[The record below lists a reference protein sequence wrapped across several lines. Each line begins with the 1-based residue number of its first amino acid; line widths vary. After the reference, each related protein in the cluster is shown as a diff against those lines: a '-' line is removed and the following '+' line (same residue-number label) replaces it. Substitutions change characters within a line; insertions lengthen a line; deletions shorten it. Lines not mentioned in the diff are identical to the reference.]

1 MKRIHL
7 YNTFFISAL
16 LFSCARKEQQVDLK
30 DDATPAVENNGI
42 NIVFPSAKSCSFF
55 ETETIG
61 NSHLDA
67 EITAPANVSAIVLR
81 SEEGAS
87 QPIILFANPDLAGNY
102 TQLLQHQININQIQ
116 EVSIKQRK
124 IELDRIRD
132 LQQHG
137 AATGRDLLEA
147 QTALAIEK
155 TNLANERAAI
165 IEHETKLKAGGFHPE
180 KLKRATPGTAYIV
193 CDIPENQIG
202 KVKEGST
209 CSVTFTAYPNEPF
222 SGKIEDV
229 ADMVDNATRM
239 VKLRVGVNNAN
250 NKLKAGMFAT
260 ISFGISEGDVLSVSK
275 SAVVTIQGQNYVFV
289 RSGNVFERRNVV
301 IGDETGDRI
310 IIFSGLR
317 KNEKVAMKGVMQL
330 KGLSFGY

>member
-16 LFSCARKEQQVDLK
+16 LFSCARKEQQANLK

-61 NSHLDA
+61 SSHLDA
-67 EITAPANVSAIVLR
+67 EITAPANVSAIVLK

-87 QPIILFANPDLAGNY
+87 QPIILFANSDLAGNY
-102 TQLLQHQININQIQ
+102 TQLLQHQININQIR

-180 KLKRATPGTAYIV
+180 KLKRAAPGTAYIV

-202 KVKEGST
+202 KVKEGSA

-222 SGKIEDV
+222 PGRIDDV

-239 VKLRVGVNNAN
+239 VKLRVSVNNAN

-260 ISFGISEGDVLSVSK
+260 ISFGISEGDVLSVPK
-275 SAVVTIQGQNYVFV
+275 SAVITIQGQNYVFV

-317 KNEKVAMKGVMQL
+317 KNEKVAIKGAMQL

>member
-7 YNTFFISAL
+7 YNTIIISAL
-16 LFSCARKEQQVDLK
+16 FFSCARKEQQADLK
-30 DDATPAVENNGI
+30 DDATPTVENNGI
-42 NIVFPSAKSCSFF
+42 NIVFPSAKSYSFF
-55 ETETIG
+55 ETETTG
-61 NSHLDA
+61 NSPMNA
-67 EITAPANVSAIVLR
+67 EITAPANVSAIVLK
-81 SEEGAS
+81 SEEGAA

-124 IELDRIRD
+124 IELDRIKD

-180 KLKRATPGTAYIV
+180 KLKRAAPGTAYIV

-202 KVKEGST
+202 KVKEGSV

-275 SAVVTIQGQNYVFV
+275 SAVITIQGQNYVFV

-301 IGDETGDRI
+301 IGDEIGDRI

-317 KNEKVAMKGVMQL
+317 KNEKVAVKGVMQL

>member
-1 MKRIHL
+1 MIG
-7 YNTFFISAL
+7 L
-16 LFSCARKEQQVDLK
+16 LFSCGGEEQHTVVK
-30 DDATPAVENNGI
+30 DNFTPTVEKNGLHI
-42 NIVFPSAKSCSFF
+42 LFPTEKSCAFF
-55 ETETIG
+55 ETETVG
-61 NSHLDA
+61 NSRLNA

-116 EVSIKQRK
+116 QVAIKQK
-124 IELDRIRD
+124 LIELDRIKD

-147 QTALAIEK
+147 QTALAIER
-155 TNLANERAAI
+155 TNLANEKTAI

-180 KLKRATPGTAYIV
+180 KLKRSAPGTAYIV

-222 SGKIEDV
+222 TGKIEDV
-229 ADMVDNATRM
+229 ADMVDNTTRM
-239 VKLRVGVNNAN
+239 VKLRVSVNNAS

-275 SAVVTIQGQNYVFV
+275 SAVITIQGQNYVFV
-289 RSGNVFERRNVV
+289 RNGNAFDRRNVIV
-301 IGDETGDRI
+301 GNEIEDRI
-310 IIFSGLR
+310 IIFSGLQ
-317 KNEKVAMKGVMQL
+317 KNEKVAIKGVMQL

>member
-1 MKRIHL
+1 MKRIYL
-7 YNTFFISAL
+7 YHTLFISAL
-16 LFSCARKEQQVDLK
+16 FFSCSRKEQQADLK
-30 DDATPAVENNGI
+30 DNATPTVENNGI
-42 NIVFPSAKSCSFF
+42 SIVFPSAKSCSFF
-55 ETETIG
+55 ETETTG
-61 NSHLDA
+61 SNHLDA
-67 EITAPANVSAIVLR
+67 EITAPANVSAIVLK

-124 IELDRIRD
+124 TELDRIKD

-180 KLKRATPGTAYIV
+180 KLKRSVPGTAYIV

-202 KVKEGST
+202 KVKEGSA

-222 SGKIEDV
+222 AGKIEDV

-239 VKLRVGVNNAN
+239 VKLRVSVNNAN

-260 ISFGISEGDVLSVSK
+260 ISFGITEGDVLSVSK
-275 SAVVTIQGQNYVFV
+275 SAVITIQGQNYVFV

-301 IGDETGDRI
+301 IGDEVGDRI
-310 IIFSGLR
+310 VIFSGLR
-317 KNEKVAMKGVMQL
+317 KNEKVAIKGVMQL

>member
-7 YNTFFISAL
+7 YSTIAIGL
-16 LFSCARKEQQVDLK
+16 LFSCSRKEQALK
-30 DDATPAVENNGI
+30 IQDDATPKVENNGLSI
-42 NIVFPSAKSCSFF
+42 QFPSPKSCSFF
-55 ETETIG
+55 KTETIG
-61 NSHLDA
+61 NSHLNA

-87 QPIILFANPDLAGNY
+87 QPIILFANSDLAGNY

-116 EVSIKQRK
+116 EVSIKQKK
-124 IELDRIRD
+124 IELDRIKD

-180 KLKRATPGTAYIV
+180 KLKRSVPGTAYIV

-202 KVKEGST
+202 KVKEGSN
-209 CSVTFTAYPNEPF
+209 CSVVFTAYPNEPF
-222 SGKIEDV
+222 TGKIEDV
-229 ADMVDNATRM
+229 ADMLDNTTRM
-239 VKLRVGVNNAN
+239 VKLRVSVNNAN

-275 SAVVTIQGQNYVFV
+275 NAVITIQGQNYVFV
-289 RSGNVFERRNVV
+289 LKGTAFERRSVV
-301 IGDETGDRI
+301 IGNEIGDRI
-310 IIFSGLR
+310 IIFSGLQ
-317 KNEKVAMKGVMQL
+317 KNEKVAIKGVMQL

>member
-1 MKRIHL
+1 MIG
-7 YNTFFISAL
+7 L
-16 LFSCARKEQQVDLK
+16 LFSCGGEEQHTAVK
-30 DDATPAVENNGI
+30 DNFTPTVEKNGLHI
-42 NIVFPSAKSCSFF
+42 LFPTEKSCAFF
-55 ETETIG
+55 ETETVG
-61 NSHLDA
+61 NSHLNA

-116 EVSIKQRK
+116 QVAIKQK
-124 IELDRIRD
+124 MIELDRIKD

-147 QTALAIEK
+147 QTALAIER
-155 TNLANERAAI
+155 TNLANEKTAI

-180 KLKRATPGTAYIV
+180 KLKRSAPGTAYIV

-222 SGKIEDV
+222 TGKIEDV
-229 ADMVDNATRM
+229 ADMVDNTTRM
-239 VKLRVGVNNAN
+239 VKLRVSVNNAS

-275 SAVVTIQGQNYVFV
+275 SAVITIQGQNYVFV
-289 RSGNVFERRNVV
+289 RNGNAFDRRNVIV
-301 IGDETGDRI
+301 GNEIEDRI
-310 IIFSGLR
+310 IIFSGLQ
-317 KNEKVAMKGVMQL
+317 KNEKVAIKGVMQL